1 MENLTYSE
9 ILQQNAALRKNLEPN
24 PVYKISVLSNIIVHQ
39 LKEIMEYD
47 LRLEKINATLEFG
60 DFDNIVQ
67 DSAKVE
73 DSNAVVIFWEL
84 CNLVEGL
91 YLKIEQLPEE
101 RLEELVQK
109 TCLEIDLTFRNLKSS
124 SLVIFH
130 KFTPSVFSFQAVP
143 NSNLEVLADRLNSFV
158 VENKPDNVI
167 LVNIEKV
174 FNKIGLNRSVNF
186 RHFYSS
192 QALYS
197 IDFFKNYA
205 QLIKPFFS
213 AANGKAKKALIFDCD
228 NTLWKGILGEDG
240 FDKIQMSAYS
250 SPGVIFHEIQSLAVA
265 LSRKGVLIGLCSK
278 NNPGDVDQVVKEHPD
293 MLIREEIITIKKVNW
308 TDKAM
313 NLRQIASDLNIGLD
327 SIVFV
332 DDSSFE
338 TNLIKEQIPEITV
351 LQVPQKI
358 YEYPDMLRSNLGLFF
373 NNNVTQEDLL
383 KAKIYKEQ
391 SEREDSKKSFSK
403 IEDYLTSLN
412 LSVKIFKDNSE
423 LIPRMSQ
430 LTQKTNQFNL
440 TTKRYTDT
448 DIQGFV
454 SSSDYAVYAWS
465 VSDKFGDNGLTG
477 LCILDLT
484 REQKYI
490 DTFLM
495 SCRIIGR
502 NIEYKVMDHIISD
515 LRNANYG
522 SISATYIAT
531 PKNMQVAEFYENCSF
546 HKENVTD
553 GVFKLTLD
561 NYRESNINYIKI
573 ENGNKN

>member
-9 ILQQNAALRKNLEPN
+9 ILQQNVALRKNLEAN
-24 PVYKISVLSNIIVHQ
+24 PGYKISVLSNIIVHQ

-47 LRLEKINATLEFG
+47 LRLEKINASLEFG

-91 YLKIEQLPEE
+91 YLKIEQLTEE

-205 QLIKPFFS
+205 QLVKPIFT
-213 AANGKAKKALIFDCD
+213 AANGKTKKALIFDCD
-228 NTLWKGILGEDG
+228 NTLWRGILGEDG
-240 FDKIQMSAYS
+240 FEKIQMSAHF

-278 NNPGDVDQVVKEHPD
+278 NNPGDVDQVVQEHPD

-351 LQVPQKI
+351 LQVPEKI

-403 IEDYLTSLN
+403 IEDYLTSLD
-412 LSVKIFKDNSE
+412 LSVKIFKDDRE

-440 TTKRYTDT
+440 TTKRYTDI

-454 SSSDYAVYAWS
+454 ASGDYAVYAWS

-477 LCILDLT
+477 LSIVDLT
-484 REQKYI
+484 KELLHI

-502 NIEYKVMDHIISD
+502 NIEYKVMDYIIRD
-515 LRNANYG
+515 LRNTNYG
-522 SISATYIAT
+522 SISAIYTAT

-546 HKENVTD
+546 DKENGSD
-553 GVFKLTLD
+553 GAYKLNLD